1 MNQKIK
7 DISETL
13 KLEEITLVLKRVFT
27 DLKGWD
33 WKIIIIC
40 FTTAFIFWVFNALN
54 AEQTSNFSFPVKFI
68 YSEEQII
75 TIREPPSD
83 IQINVTGN
91 GWNLFKKSF
100 EINNAPLV
108 IKIDNPVNS
117 NFVATRSLLPEITD
131 RLKEIQ
137 VNFIQDDS
145 LFFKFDTLSSKFIY
159 IEIDTTQISLA
170 DRFRITSPIYV
181 EPKRFNLVGASS
193 FVRNFND
200 TFTIKLDEQ
209 TIDEDFDKDLPI
221 EIESK
226 LINAD
231 LEEVKVK
238 FFVTEFERRK
248 INVSLELINFPED
261 SVVSIQPGTA
271 VVNYLIAADE
281 QFMPQDSLNVILDYH
296 QVNRMDSSICPT
308 IITPNY
314 FSGVELEPAEFKVNI
329 EE

>member
-13 KLEEITLVLKRVFT
+13 KLEEITIVLKRVFS

-54 AEQTSNFSFPVKFI
+54 AEQTSNFSFPVKFV
-68 YSEEQII
+68 YSGEQII
-75 TIREPPSD
+75 TIQEPPSD

-100 EINNAPLV
+100 EISSSPLV
-108 IKIDNPVNS
+108 IRIDNPVNS

-145 LFFKFDTLSSKFIY
+145 LFFKFDTLSSKLVY
-159 IEIDTTQISLA
+159 IKVDTTQITLA
-170 DRFRITSPIYV
+170 DRYKITSPIFV

-193 FVRNFND
+193 FVGEFQD
-200 TFTIKLDEQ
+200 TFTIKLEESN
-209 TIDEDFDKDLPI
+209 IDEDFDQNLPI
-221 EIESK
+221 EIESE

-238 FFVTEFERRK
+238 FFVTQFERRK

-271 VVNYLIAADE
+271 VVNYSIAADE
-281 QFMPQDSLNVILDYH
+281 QFMPQDSLNVILDYK
-296 QVNRMDSSICPT
+296 QLNRLDSSVCPT
-308 IITPNY
+308 VVTPDY
-314 FSGVELEPAEFKVNI
+314 FSDVELQPAEFKVTI